1 MTQEAMNNGI
11 VLYELG
17 IDRQQVEAMQEV
29 FALTPELA
37 KVLNSPVAARKQK
50 HHIIDRVFSK
60 AGFQKNMIHFIQVMC
75 EHNEIAEISDI
86 CEAYSQLWDEKHNVK
101 RVRCMFAENPTQ
113 EQIESIQKFLQRKYA
128 GTELRYDIQVEPDL
142 LGGVMIQ
149 VGHEEYDWSFEG
161 RIRQLEQVI
170 RG

>member
-1 MTQEAMNNGI
+1 
-11 VLYELG
+11 
-17 IDRQQVEAMQEV
+17 
-29 FALTPELA
+29 
-37 KVLNSPVAARKQK
+37 
-50 HHIIDRVFSK
+50 
-60 AGFQKNMIHFIQVMC
+60 
-75 EHNEIAEISDI
+75 
-86 CEAYSQLWDEKHNVK
+86 
-101 RVRCMFAENPTQ
+101 MFAENPTQ